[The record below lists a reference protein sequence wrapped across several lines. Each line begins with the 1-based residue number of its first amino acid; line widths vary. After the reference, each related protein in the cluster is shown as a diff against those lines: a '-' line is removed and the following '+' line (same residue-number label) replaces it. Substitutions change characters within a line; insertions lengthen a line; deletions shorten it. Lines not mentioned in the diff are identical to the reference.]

1 MRIVPERLHNQKLSS
16 PGCKT
21 AVDVVRWLGA
31 VQAQDFAAAKWALAL
46 RMRSA
51 TDRAI
56 EQAYNEGQILRTH
69 LMRPTWHFV
78 APEDIRWMLELT
90 APRVNTKAGPYF
102 RKYELD
108 AEVFK
113 QTNKILTKALEGGKH
128 LTRAE
133 LRAALNKS
141 GVAADDLIRL
151 THIMLRAELDG
162 IVCSGPR
169 VGKQFTYALIDERV
183 APAKKLTRDET
194 LVKLTERYFT
204 SHGPAT
210 LADFVWWSG
219 LTAADAKRG
228 VELIDRAL
236 QKEVA
241 GDKTYFLTRSKS
253 SARSSLYPSH
263 LLPAY
268 DEYSVAYKH
277 RDAVVS
283 LGPTVIVDGKAA
295 GTWKSATTKQS
306 VTITVTPSRALKKPE
321 TLAIVDAAERYAAF
335 IGLPAHVHI

>member
-90 APRVNTKAGPYF
+90 ASRVNTKAGPYF

-141 GVAADDLIRL
+141 GVAADDLIR
-151 THIMLRAELDG
+151 
-162 IVCSGPR
+162 P
-169 VGKQFTYALIDERV
+169 
-183 APAKKLTRDET
+183 
-194 LVKLTERYFT
+194 
-204 SHGPAT
+204 
-210 LADFVWWSG
+210 
-219 LTAADAKRG
+219 
-228 VELIDRAL
+228 
-236 QKEVA
+236 EV
-241 GDKTYFLTRSKS
+241 
-253 SARSSLYPSH
+253 P
-263 LLPAY
+263 
-268 DEYSVAYKH
+268 
-277 RDAVVS
+277 
-283 LGPTVIVDGKAA
+283 A
-295 GTWKSATTKQS
+295 GTPRRNK
-306 VTITVTPSRALKKPE
+306 
-321 TLAIVDAAERYAAF
+321 
-335 IGLPAHVHI
+335 